1 MSKKEIKISKAQKV
15 ANVFK
20 NTVSSDKKKK
30 SIVVQIPEKDVE
42 NDLSSVLTI
51 GIMFALQK
59 INIKNIDVT
68 IRKVRKNYEIIV
80 EN

>member
-15 ANVFK
+15 PNIFK
-20 NTVSSDKKKK
+20 NTVSSDDKKT

-51 GIMFALQK
+51 GIMFALRK
-59 INIKNIDVT
+59 INIKNIDIT